1 MSRILPCLL
10 LSTLG
15 LILAVAV
22 VRAQQPPQHPEGV
35 EVQTRGPIHEAFAE
49 PVDSQPAPTH
59 VINRQPPAPI
69 EEQPPDQR
77 PEGDRVQWIGGYWA
91 WDDAR
96 NDFLW
101 VSGFWRTPPP
111 GRTWVPGSW
120 RDANGGFQWVSGYWA
135 RSRRPNNNTCRR
147 RRHRS
152 KPDPRFPLPASN
164 TSMFLVAGTTTTTVT
179 FGGQACGW
187 NTTRVGFGFPRI
199 IVGPRPAMSSSKATG
214 TSRCANAA
222 CCSPRSTS
230 ALWSPIGRAGIIRR
244 PSSCTTIRSTA
255 PCSCAPAART
265 TTSATTSK
273 PATQASA
280 TIPGSAS
287 ASAARMLMTLCS
299 ATIASPTEAT
309 RTGSRRCVK
318 CTWLGTPA
326 ICRGRR

>member
-135 RSRRPNNNTCRR
+135 PEQKTEQQYLPPPPASIETGPTIPAPSQQHVYVPGSWYYNDYRYVWRPGVWVEYHPGWVWIPAHYRWT
-147 RRHRS
+147 
-152 KPDPRFPLPASN
+152 PAGYVFIEGYWDFPLRERGLLFAPVYISPV
-164 TSMFLVAGTTTTTVT
+164 VAYRP
-179 FGGQACGW
+179 GW
-187 NTTRVGFGFPRI
+187 YY
-199 IVGPRPAMSSSKATG
+199 
-214 TSRCANAA
+214 
-222 CCSPRSTS
+222 
-230 ALWSPIGRAGIIRR
+230 
-244 PSSCTTIRSTA
+244 
-255 PCSCAPAART
+255 
-265 TTSATTSK
+265 
-273 PATQASA
+273 
-280 TIPGSAS
+280 
-287 ASAARMLMTLCS
+287 
-299 ATIASPTEAT
+299 SPTFVVYDNSLYGALFV
-309 RTGSRRCVK
+309 RTGSTHYYFGDYFEARYTSIGYHSWFSVSF
-318 CTWLGTPA
+318 GQ
-326 ICRGRR
+326 IG